1 MMTVRVIAVN
11 LMAYLSCLIFC
22 DTFVIFHVVQERFVI
37 ILHLSITDHN
47 NDGFVSENEF
57 ASLPPGDV
65 DAGWGDIDKAW
76 QEERRKEFRSV
87 IDLDRDGK
95 VSKDELKVK

>member
-1 MMTVRVIAVN
+1 MILRIISGN
-11 LMAYLSCLIFC
+11 LMAYLLCLIFC
-22 DTFVIFHVVQERFVI
+22 DTFDIFHVAQEPFVI
-37 ILHLSITDHN
+37 VLHFSIIDHN

-65 DAGWGDIDKAW
+65 DAGWGDTNKAW

-95 VSKDELKVK
+95 VTKDELKVK

>member
-1 MMTVRVIAVN
+1 
-11 LMAYLSCLIFC
+11 MAYLSCLIFC